1 MPELALVDLLKPIP
15 GENPAGEDL
24 RYSAT
29 YEEIKEAR
37 REEDDLSQGAWKRE
51 RKIADYRLVIKLA
64 AQALGEKSKDLQLG
78 AWLAEAL
85 VHEQGYGGLRS
96 GIELNLRLL
105 ESFWEHLYPKLEEDD
120 AELRAAPLAWLGS
133 KLETAVRHVPLAAA
147 GQDWFAYKDARAVG
161 YEEPQATPEQK
172 KAREKALSEGRLSAE
187 AFDKEFAATPRAY
200 YAQAETDLSSAL
212 SLLRTLDELC
222 TARFGDAAPAF
233 GKLRDAIAEVQHVVH
248 GLLQKKG
255 EAAED
260 MPQAVEL
267 HASDSVAAEPV
278 AIADVSVRAATE
290 SFALALAALRA
301 GRQQQALQVLSR
313 DLATQSSG
321 RGRFLRKLELA
332 RVCIAAGRDS
342 IAQPLL
348 DDLASTIDIHKLDE
362 WEENETVAAALV
374 TILQSSRR
382 IQSDAKEKQKFFE
395 RICRL
400 DPAQAL
406 GCQV

>member
-133 KLETAVRHVPLAAA
+133 KLETAVRHVPLVAA
-147 GQDWFAYKDARAVG
+147 GHDWFTYKDARAVG

-400 DPAQAL
+400 DPSQAL